1 MLVICFPSI
10 AMRCD
15 CSNFYSIY
23 GSTISLSVGV
33 CVWKHVYTYF
43 LWCIFSAIL
52 QRVCWQF
59 PGTWFAS
66 ITIYFFPPP
75 LALSSTW
82 VRKRQEAEKVY
93 SFRCVYFVYYSF
105 YYCFLFCVLPFALS
119 EEVSRSNYFLELVVV
134 VVAGTRMWRTYVVH
148 TQYILTEQFV
158 LIDAHNL
165 LLLLQLEQVLLYA
178 EYSQWRIVF
187 CLLFY
192 SLFQQQNKQSLQKGG
207 GASRACMTWLW
218 L

>member
-1 MLVICFPSI
+1 MSRHNARNLLPIDCDAIVRTSIVYMVVLYLCLWVCIC
-10 AMRCD
+10 
-15 CSNFYSIY
+15 
-23 GSTISLSVGV
+23 V

-66 ITIYFFPPP
+66 ITIYFFPFPP
-75 LALSSTW
+75 LSSTW

-119 EEVSRSNYFLELVVV
+119 EEVSRSNYFLELTVVV
-134 VVAGTRMWRTYVVH
+134 VGTRMWRTYVVH
-148 TQYILTEQFV
+148 THT
-158 LIDAHNL
+158 H
-165 LLLLQLEQVLLYA
+165 
-178 EYSQWRIVF
+178 
-187 CLLFY
+187 
-192 SLFQQQNKQSLQKGG
+192 
-207 GASRACMTWLW
+207 T
-218 L
+218 